1 MRIADKM
8 QFEQVKTNIGKNRTQ
23 MSELQNQAASQ
34 KRVNKPSDDPL
45 AASRVLSNRIDLQGN
60 KQYGKNLTYAK
71 SFLEYTDQSLGELTE
86 VMVRAK
92 ELALSQSSDG
102 ASNEQSRRAVATELE
117 QLFNQMVA
125 IGNRKLGDRFIFGG
139 FSTQNS
145 PFDEKGE
152 YAGDSGE
159 MMIHIDKETFIPM
172 NVTGAR
178 IFLGEG
184 ISPDGMVKSGPAQA
198 KTIEEL
204 EERQLHAKQTAE
216 SQRMQQQASPSM
228 RGPASVNPAAN
239 GGKVLQPR
247 GGLNLFSIVND
258 LMVGLQTDDKAAVQ
272 GTLEDL
278 DLALQQVVL
287 TRAQVGSRGTIID
300 NFTATNE
307 KMKVEN
313 RAAISSLEDADVFST
328 VSDITKTESALQ
340 ATLETSGKLIQPS
353 LLQFLR

>member
-8 QFEQVKTNIGKNRTQ
+8 QYEQVKTNIGKNRSK
-23 MSELQNQAASQ
+23 MSELQEQAASQ
-34 KRVNKPSDDPL
+34 KRVTKPSDDPL

-71 SFLEYTDQSLGELTE
+71 SFLEFTDQSLGELTE
-86 VMVRAK
+86 IMVRAK

-102 ASNEQSRRAVATELE
+102 AANEQSRRAVATELE

-139 FSTQNS
+139 FHTQNS
-145 PFDEKGE
+145 PFDEKGQ

-159 MMIHIDKETFIPM
+159 MMVHIDKETFIPM

-198 KTIEEL
+198 KSIEEL
-204 EERQLHAKQTAE
+204 EERQLREQSAP
-216 SQRMQQQASPSM
+216 PSM
-228 RGPASVNPAAN
+228 REPASVEEAN
-239 GGKVLQPR
+239 YDKVKEPR
-247 GGLNLFSIVND
+247 GGLNLFNIVNS
-258 LMVGLQTDDKAAVQ
+258 LNIALQTNDKEAVQ

-278 DLALQQVVL
+278 DLAMQQVVL
-287 TRAQVGSRGTIID
+287 TRAQVGSRATVID
-300 NFTATNE
+300 NYAATNE

-313 RAAISSLEDADVFST
+313 KAAISTLEDADVFST

-340 ATLETSGKLIQPS
+340 ATLETSGRLIQPS